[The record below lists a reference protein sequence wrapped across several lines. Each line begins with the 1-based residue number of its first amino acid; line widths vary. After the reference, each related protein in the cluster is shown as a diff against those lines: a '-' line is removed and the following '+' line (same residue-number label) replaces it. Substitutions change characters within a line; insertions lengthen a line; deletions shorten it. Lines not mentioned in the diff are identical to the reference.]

1 VCREKQNCKIGK
13 KLGEILNWVA
23 SDFFKRKQR
32 EAALEGCQFR
42 MDCYLNERFFK
53 IGAKTDVSVI
63 YL

>member
-1 VCREKQNCKIGK
+1 MCREKQNCKIGK

-42 MDCYLNERFFK
+42 MDCYLNERFF
-53 IGAKTDVSVI
+53 
-63 YL
+63 